1 MDQYLFHASMLPLA
15 LYNLWVL
22 QLSFGLLTEHR
33 GALRWALEA
42 DDVHGFYVAVRVI
55 FNTDS

>member
-22 QLSFGLLTEHR
+22 QLSFGLLT
-33 GALRWALEA
+33 LR
-42 DDVHGFYVAVRVI
+42 
-55 FNTDS
+55 

>member
-33 GALRWALEA
+33 GALR
-42 DDVHGFYVAVRVI
+42 
-55 FNTDS
+55 